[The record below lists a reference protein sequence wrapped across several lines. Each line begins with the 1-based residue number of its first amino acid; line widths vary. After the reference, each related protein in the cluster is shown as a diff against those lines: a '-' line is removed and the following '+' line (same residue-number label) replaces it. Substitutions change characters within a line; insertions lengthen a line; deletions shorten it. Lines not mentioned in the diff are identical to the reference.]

1 MFHSLACNK
10 DTDVAERLSFL
21 GNLRTILNLRSHMS
35 GLFSRPHEGA
45 HTSRFAAL
53 QFAIVMVMTGLFLH
67 GCTINRDIMFKT
79 GDDYDF
85 ALVNEIGSSEYRIA
99 PNDLVTFQLF
109 SNEGE
114 RLNKMTAGS
123 SKPQNFQN
131 QNILNQQNQM
141 VYLVRQDG
149 VLELPEVGNIRL
161 EGLTIEEAEELLEEA
176 YSSYYNRPYVV
187 LRVKNKRVLMFPGE
201 SGSAMVITLENMNT
215 TLLEVLALAG
225 GIGGRANASKVK
237 LIRRTAEGNAVYQ
250 MDLSTIEGLS
260 DAQIVVQANDI
271 IYVQPLPQLA
281 RELTES
287 LSPITTLLSTLTI
300 LFAFLIN
307 TPN

>member
-1 MFHSLACNK
+1 
-10 DTDVAERLSFL
+10 
-21 GNLRTILNLRSHMS
+21 MS
-35 GLFSRPHEGA
+35 GFFSRPHEGA
-45 HTSRFAAL
+45 HTSRSAAL
-53 QFAIVMVMTGLFLH
+53 QSAIVMVMTGLFLN

-123 SKPQNFQN
+123 SSPQNSQN

-161 EGLTIEEAEELLEEA
+161 EGLTIEEAEGLLEEA

-237 LIRRTAEGNAVYQ
+237 LIRRTAEGNEVYQ

-300 LFAFLIN
+300 LFAFLLN

>member
-1 MFHSLACNK
+1 
-10 DTDVAERLSFL
+10 
-21 GNLRTILNLRSHMS
+21 MS

-53 QFAIVMVMTGLFLH
+53 QFAIVMVMTGLFLN

-123 SKPQNFQN
+123 SSPQNFQN

-161 EGLTIEEAEELLEEA
+161 EGLTIEEAEGLLEEA

-237 LIRRTAEGNAVYQ
+237 LIRRTAEGNEVYQ

-300 LFAFLIN
+300 LFAFLLN